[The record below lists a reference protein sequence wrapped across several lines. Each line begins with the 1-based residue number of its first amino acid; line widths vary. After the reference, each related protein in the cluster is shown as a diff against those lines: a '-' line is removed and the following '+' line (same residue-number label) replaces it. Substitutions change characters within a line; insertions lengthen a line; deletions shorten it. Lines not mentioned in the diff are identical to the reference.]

1 MTEASQ
7 SLERRLGT
15 GSAAAVVIGMIIGS
29 GIFRVPATVVAQTHG
44 WPWALAIWIV
54 GGGIAL
60 AGSLCIA
67 ELATMNPKSGGL
79 YVYIRETYGPLAG
92 FLFGWTD
99 FLVVRPA
106 TMAAVGMIFASYLG
120 SFISLS
126 MGQQR
131 LVSIALTLFLTA
143 AHYRSVR
150 YGAALQNASSA
161 AKSIALILVAV
172 LIFALGDS
180 SQGAFHQ
187 SAVAGAPT
195 MAGAGVAL
203 VAVMWAYD
211 GWADVSAV
219 AGEVSDPSRTLP
231 RAILLGMTTVLVAYL
246 AINVACFYILPVD
259 SMAKSEL
266 VAADALAPVFGRAG
280 TSLVAALVMLATF
293 GTANATV
300 MTGSRFV
307 YAMAKDG
314 LFFSALARVHPRF
327 RTPHLAVAGIGLLGA
342 LYASS
347 RTFEQLAAG
356 IILGEWPFYLLAVA
370 AVFVLRRRAPDQAR
384 PFRVPLYP
392 LLPTLFIAASLGL
405 MINSLV
411 TDTALTLLSFGI
423 VATGLPAWAV
433 WKRYRERDPSRSLP

>member
-1 MTEASQ
+1 
-7 SLERRLGT
+7 
-15 GSAAAVVIGMIIGS
+15 
-29 GIFRVPATVVAQTHG
+29 
-44 WPWALAIWIV
+44 
-54 GGGIAL
+54 
-60 AGSLCIA
+60 
-67 ELATMNPKSGGL
+67 
-79 YVYIRETYGPLAG
+79 
-92 FLFGWTD
+92 
-99 FLVVRPA
+99 
-106 TMAAVGMIFASYLG
+106 
-120 SFISLS
+120 
-126 MGQQR
+126 
-131 LVSIALTLFLTA
+131 
-143 AHYRSVR
+143 
-150 YGAALQNASSA
+150 
-161 AKSIALILVAV
+161 
-172 LIFALGDS
+172 
-180 SQGAFHQ
+180 
-187 SAVAGAPT
+187 
-195 MAGAGVAL
+195 
-203 VAVMWAYD
+203 
-211 GWADVSAV
+211 
-219 AGEVSDPSRTLP
+219 VSDPSRRLP
-231 RAILLGMTTVLVAYL
+231 RAIILGMTTVLVAYL

-266 VAADALAPVFGRAG
+266 VAADAIAPVFGRAG